1 MKIVKKA
8 EFMKLP
14 LGTVWSEIGA
24 FDWQIKT
31 GMRMGALA
39 LIGEDNIMR
48 DLEWDCDYEVDY
60 DNDSEFLILEPE
72 EIDKIIERLKTARNQ
87 LKANKE

>member
-1 MKIVKKA
+1 MMEIVKKS

-14 LGTVWSEIGA
+14 LGTVWSEIGS

-39 LIGEDNIMR
+39 LIGVDDIMN

-60 DNDSEFLILEPE
+60 DNDSEFWVLEPE
-72 EIDKIIERLKTARNQ
+72 EIDKIIDRLKTARNQ
-87 LKANKE
+87 LINK